1 MTIPIASAPPRAG
14 IGYDCSRQQQRRTT
28 MGLAREQAVEIN
40 AAPLFS
46 PGEKVRSI
54 KHIKNDGTYPGKEIG
69 ENLVR
74 KGDVG
79 YVRDIGTYLQ
89 QFYIYA
95 IEFADRAVIVGMRG
109 KELASVDNP
118 PAKAKQPIAMQE
130 PAP

>member
-1 MTIPIASAPPRAG
+1 
-14 IGYDCSRQQQRRTT
+14 

-109 KELASVDNP
+109 KELASIDNP
-118 PAKAKQPIAMQE
+118 RAKAEQPTTMQDL
-130 PAP
+130 AP

>member
-1 MTIPIASAPPRAG
+1 
-14 IGYDCSRQQQRRTT
+14 

-40 AAPLFS
+40 ATPLFS

-109 KELASVDNP
+109 KELASIDNP
-118 PAKAKQPIAMQE
+118 RAKAEQPTTMQDL
-130 PAP
+130 AP

>member
-1 MTIPIASAPPRAG
+1 
-14 IGYDCSRQQQRRTT
+14 

-109 KELASVDNP
+109 KELASIDHP
-118 PAKAKQPIAMQE
+118 LARTERTTTMQE

>member
-1 MTIPIASAPPRAG
+1 
-14 IGYDCSRQQQRRTT
+14 

-40 AAPLFS
+40 AAPVFS
-46 PGEKVRSI
+46 PGEKVRPI
-54 KHIKNDGTYPGKEIG
+54 THIKNDGTYPGKEIG

-109 KELASVDNP
+109 KELASIDNP
-118 PAKAKQPIAMQE
+118 RAKADQPTTMQE
-130 PAP
+130 LAP

>member
-1 MTIPIASAPPRAG
+1 
-14 IGYDCSRQQQRRTT
+14 

-46 PGEKVRSI
+46 PGEKVSSI

-95 IEFADRAVIVGMRG
+95 VEFADRAVIVGMRG
-109 KELASVDNP
+109 KELASIDNP
-118 PAKAKQPIAMQE
+118 RAKAEQPTTMQE
-130 PAP
+130 LAP

>member
-1 MTIPIASAPPRAG
+1 
-14 IGYDCSRQQQRRTT
+14 

-95 IEFADRAVIVGMRG
+95 IKFADRAVIVGMRG
-109 KELASVDNP
+109 KELASIDNP
-118 PAKAKQPIAMQE
+118 RANAGQPTTMQE
-130 PAP
+130 LAP

>member
-1 MTIPIASAPPRAG
+1 
-14 IGYDCSRQQQRRTT
+14 
-28 MGLAREQAVEIN
+28 MGLAREQAVEIY
-40 AAPLFS
+40 AEPLFN
-46 PGEKVRSI
+46 PGEKVRST

-109 KELASVDNP
+109 KELASIDNP
-118 PAKAKQPIAMQE
+118 SSKTEQPTAMQE